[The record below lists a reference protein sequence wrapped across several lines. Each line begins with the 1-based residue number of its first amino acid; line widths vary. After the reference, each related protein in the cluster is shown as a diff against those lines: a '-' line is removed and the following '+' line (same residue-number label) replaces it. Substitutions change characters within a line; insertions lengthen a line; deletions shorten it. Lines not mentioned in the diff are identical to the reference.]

1 MIFDV
6 LAFRSDIGFWKGKET
21 MSGLSSRAV
30 ISSAA
35 QTVIIY
41 LYLLDADNLNSIV
54 LATYTF
60 STAVELW
67 KVVRV
72 LQILRASRARVAAAA
87 QDAAAQAA
95 AVSAA
100 AREAATRPPTQP
112 TRATGATRADAEGGA
127 AAATLP
133 HTALNTAR
141 DTALTAARIDEDGSS
156 PPGTALLNTALITA
170 LTAARIDEDDSSPP
184 GTAPRSA
191 MPGTGTAAAS
201 MVDEAAPAVA
211 QTRAAGAAA
220 AAAQTRSAA
229 AQTRAAAAARVR
241 LEGATERFDEIA
253 TRTLGVGLAPLVGGW
268 AIYALVYYPHTTW
281 YSWVI
286 SSLADSVYLFGFV
299 SMTPQ
304 LFINYKL
311 KSVAHMP
318 WRVMAYKAFNTF
330 IDDAF
335 ALLVSMPLHHK
346 IACLRDDVVFLVFLY
361 QRYLYPVDKTRAN
374 EYGIAYEHEPGADA
388 TTALTF
394 ERELPGTAP
403 VEEEHAEQTAGT
415 TLDEEEPAEQPVARP
430 AAGPAAAQAVA
441 VTEDHAAA
449 CHSDSMGN
457 STDEEERDV
466 PFDLFGGAVM
476 GAAAEG
482 KKPSP
487 LLSEGHKT
495 AALLHLNEICSDTFD
510 EGEFGPWTFT
520 NLSRDGDSWTL
531 SFGNSEGSDSVT
543 FSYAGDCVDDYDE
556 SSRVIS
562 DWFEQINS
570 TILEWEQ
577 RQL

>member
-1 MIFDV
+1 VIFDV

-112 TRATGATRADAEGGA
+112 TRATGATGADAEGGA

-133 HTALNTAR
+133 HTVLNTAR
-141 DTALTAARIDEDGSS
+141 D
-156 PPGTALLNTALITA
+156 TA

-388 TTALTF
+388 ATALTF
-394 ERELPGTAP
+394 ERELPGT
-403 VEEEHAEQTAGT
+403 
-415 TLDEEEPAEQPVARP
+415 TLGEEEPAEEPVARP
-430 AAGPAAAQAVA
+430 VAGPAAAPAVA
-441 VTEDHAAA
+441 APEDHAAA

-466 PFDLFGGAVM
+466 PFDLFGGA
-476 GAAAEG
+476 AAEG

-487 LLSEGHKT
+487 KLSEAHKT
-495 AALLHLNEICSDTFD
+495 AALLHLNEIGPDTFD

>member
-1 MIFDV
+1 M

-112 TRATGATRADAEGGA
+112 TRATGATGADAEGGA

-133 HTALNTAR
+133 HTVLNTAR
-141 DTALTAARIDEDGSS
+141 
-156 PPGTALLNTALITA
+156 NTA

-184 GTAPRSA
+184 GMAPRSA
-191 MPGTGTAAAS
+191 MPGTGTAATS

-388 TTALTF
+388 ATALTF
-394 ERELPGTAP
+394 ERELPGT
-403 VEEEHAEQTAGT
+403 
-415 TLDEEEPAEQPVARP
+415 TLGEEEPAEEPVARR
-430 AAGPAAAQAVA
+430 AAGPVAAPAVA
-441 VTEDHAAA
+441 APEDHAAA

-466 PFDLFGGAVM
+466 PFDLFGGA
-476 GAAAEG
+476 AAEG

-487 LLSEGHKT
+487 KLSEGHKT
-495 AALLHLNEICSDTFD
+495 AALLHLNEICPDTFD

-570 TILEWEQ
+570 TILEWEH
-577 RQL
+577 RQ